1 MLLLEAPPGKC
12 ILWILLKKGHDA
24 FRLLLEAP
32 DILHSPVEAPDAFS
46 NKTWFL
52 RKDIIKERFESRIVA
67 ADDELVE
74 ELAEVLVDVLLAP
87 GDEIVDLL

>member
-1 MLLLEAPPGKC
+1 MLLLEAPPVEC
-12 ILWILLKKGHDA
+12 VLWILLKMGHDA
-24 FRLLLEAP
+24 FGLQLEAP
-32 DILHSPVEAPDAFS
+32 DILDSPVEAHDAFS
-46 NKTWFL
+46 NKPWFL
-52 RKDIIKERFESRIVA
+52 REDIIKEGFESRIVA